1 MAVTIK
7 DLVDGAELSRPTIQR
22 LSKSGI
28 LGTPVRKGKA
38 YIYPDFALDVC
49 KKIKEMRRQG
59 VSLKEAIG
67 KLYNERIKSVLEKLR
82 LNIGESLGKGKVKLK
97 NGREVDISGVYLGMI
112 LHDISPFI
120 KDQEKFREISRRMR
134 EENLIDFAFHMLQD
148 GYNPTLMFN
157 ETEMR
162 IIPDFLTSHYL
173 NRDADKRNAWIVV
186 PLLPAIKG
194 IIKALSSG
202 EIEPEPTAGP
212 ARKIVVKQGRD
223 LVEYDIYLTRLGF
236 ELIESSARVIGTTP
250 K

>member
-7 DLVDGAELSRPTIQR
+7 DLVERAELSRATIQR

-38 YIYPDFALDVC
+38 YIYPDFALVIC
-49 KKIKEMRRQG
+49 KEIKEMRG
-59 VSLKEAIG
+59 GGISLREAIG
-67 KLYNERIKSVLEKLR
+67 ELYNERQNFLLKKLR
-82 LNIGESLGKGKVKLK
+82 LEIGESVGKGKMRLK
-97 NGREVDISGVYLGMI
+97 NGREVDILGIYLGMI
-112 LHDISPFI
+112 LFDIDQFI
-120 KDQEKFREISRRMR
+120 EDGKKLKEISNRMR
-134 EENLIDFAFHMLQD
+134 QENLIEFAIHLLQG

-157 ETEMR
+157 ENEMR

-194 IIKALSSG
+194 IIKALSRG
-202 EIEPEPTAGP
+202 EIEPKPTAGP

-223 LVEYDIYLTRLGF
+223 LVEYDIYLTQSGF
-236 ELIESSARVIGTTP
+236 ELIESSARVINRV
-250 K
+250 